1 MNIAVFASGRGSNFS
16 AIVKAIKQNKIKAKL
31 RILVCDQPQALV
43 IKRAQILGV
52 RIVLVKRQDF
62 PSRYDF
68 EAAIIQRLKN
78 YKIDLIV
85 LAGFMRLF
93 SPGFVKRYR
102 NRIMNIHP
110 SLLPAFKG
118 AHAIRDAFDSG
129 VDSTGVTVHF
139 IDEEVDHGP
148 IILQQK
154 IKIRSKDTL
163 ASLQKRIHSLE
174 HKLYPQAIKLYIRG
188 HKTAPLLARMELS
201 RSVSTSD
208 KPQTKVRG
216 SVG

>member
-1 MNIAVFASGRGSNFS
+1 MRKGLSGENYKDQGMKPNLSGPLINLAVFASGRGSNFS
-16 AIVKAIKQNKIKAKL
+16 AIARAIKQNKLKAKL

-43 IKRAQILGV
+43 VKRAQILGV
-52 RIVLVKRQDF
+52 RVVLVKREDF
-62 PSRYDF
+62 ASRLGF

-85 LAGFMRLF
+85 LAGFMRLL
-93 SPGFVKRYR
+93 SPDFVKRYR

-118 AHAIRDAFDSG
+118 AHAIRDAFDSQ
-129 VDSTGVTVHF
+129 VDFTGVTVHF
-139 IDEEVDHGP
+139 IDAEVDHGP

-163 ASLQKRIHSLE
+163 AFLEKRIHLLE
-174 HKLYPQAIKLYIRG
+174 HKLYPQAIKLFISG
-188 HKTAPLLARMELS
+188 KLKA
-201 RSVSTSD
+201 
-208 KPQTKVRG
+208 
-216 SVG
+216 

>member
-1 MNIAVFASGRGSNFS
+1 MKLKLPVGLINLAVFASGRGSDFS
-16 AIVKAIKQNKIKAKL
+16 AIVRAIKQGKIKARL
-31 RILVCDQPQALV
+31 RILVCDQPQASV
-43 IKRAQILGV
+43 IKRAQNAGV
-52 RIVLVKRQDF
+52 RVVLVSRQDF
-62 PSRYDF
+62 TSRFDF

-93 SPGFVKRYR
+93 SPDFVKRYR
-102 NRIMNIHP
+102 NRVMNIHP

-118 AHAIRDAFDSG
+118 AQAIKDAFDAQ

-139 IDEEVDHGP
+139 IDEKVDHGP

-163 ASLQKRIHSLE
+163 VSLEKRIHSVE
-174 HKLYPQAIKLYIRG
+174 HKLYPRAINLFISGKLKFPR
-188 HKTAPLLARMELS
+188 KTKLL
-201 RSVSTSD
+201 
-208 KPQTKVRG
+208 
-216 SVG
+216 